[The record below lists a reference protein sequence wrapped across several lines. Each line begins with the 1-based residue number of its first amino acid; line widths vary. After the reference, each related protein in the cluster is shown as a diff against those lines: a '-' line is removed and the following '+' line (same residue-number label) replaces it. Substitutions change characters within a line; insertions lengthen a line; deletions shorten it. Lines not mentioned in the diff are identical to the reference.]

1 MKRFSFPL
9 ESALCI
15 LKTQAD
21 VEHAKLARV
30 ESERAG
36 CRWELNLL
44 PMNLRNAADRE
55 KRMPG
60 RPFQLRIR
68 RYFTRAPA
76 IGGAL

>member
-9 ESALCI
+9 ESALCV

-21 VEHAKLARV
+21 VENAKLARL

-36 CRWELNLL
+36 CRWELNWLQII
-44 PMNLRNAADRE
+44 PRNAADGE

-68 RYFTRAPA
+68 RYPMRTPA
-76 IGGAL
+76 IGGAP